1 MYDPRNIFKQEPN
14 AIREAILAI
23 LAVLVMTDVV
33 DISEEATAGIGL
45 CVSLV
50 LGLFYVR
57 PLTASKDAL
66 QSLSVKPSKK
76 AS

>member
-1 MYDPRNIFKQEPN
+1 MYSIRNVFRQEPN

-33 DISEEATAGIGL
+33 NISEEATAGIGL

-50 LGLFYVR
+50 LGLLYVR
-57 PLTASKDAL
+57 PLSASTSAL
-66 QSLSVKPSKK
+66 EDLAKK
-76 AS
+76 KK

>member
-1 MYDPRNIFKQEPN
+1 MYSIKNVFKQEPN

-23 LAVLVMTDVV
+23 LAVLVMTDVIQV
-33 DISEEATAGIGL
+33 SEEVTAGIGL
-45 CVSLV
+45 CVSIV

-66 QSLSVKPSKK
+66 KTLSRKR
-76 AS
+76 